1 MEDKTQLECQSSKLI
16 SRFNTSLVIIP
27 ALFSADMDKLTL
39 KYMWKD
45 KGTRAAK
52 DFEKEEQIGSLTL
65 HDKTYYKVTVIETVW
80 FWRKIDIYVKGIEYR
95 VQK

>member
-1 MEDKTQLECQSSKLI
+1 
-16 SRFNTSLVIIP
+16 
-27 ALFSADMDKLTL
+27 MDKLTL

-45 KGTRAAK
+45 KGTRVAK

-65 HDKTYYKVTVIETVW
+65 RDKTYYKVTVIETVW